1 MPDTTPSKGHTLG
14 REVTASTPQRVLIIA
29 NQAATSSALI
39 AELRDRT
46 RRGAVCFHLVV
57 PALNSRL
64 RHWLS
69 DIDDAVLTAHQRG
82 EEAQA
87 VMAAHGIPVSVEIG
101 DSVPLLAI
109 ADALAQFDADEILIS
124 TLPASRSHWLEHN
137 LINHSRRRFGL
148 PVHHVID
155 VDGVA
160 RGVGLRARPNAE
172 TSFARTRRRAARESG
187 TAVR

>member
-1 MPDTTPSKGHTLG
+1 
-14 REVTASTPQRVLIIA
+14 LIIA

-46 RRGAVCFHLVV
+46 QRGPVCFHLVV

-69 DIDDAVLTAHQRG
+69 DTDDAVLTAHQRG
-82 EEAQA
+82 EDARA

-101 DSVPLLAI
+101 DGVPLLAI
-109 ADALAQFDADEILIS
+109 ADALAQFEADEILIA

-155 VDGVA
+155 VEEVA
-160 RGVGLRARPNAE
+160 RGVGLGARRSAE
-172 TSFARTRRRAARESG
+172 TSFARTRRRGVGESRSAAR
-187 TAVR
+187 